1 MSQLVVSVLI
11 YLIEIAQNEKKSMSK
26 SLCNIIKALKVFY
39 LINTSIKDL
48 LINSISCGNLY
59 LIQMHTTFVCYV
71 FKIENGKKQEKYIL
85 TTRIES
91 ADGTNRIKSKVM
103 FVLLMASSDIIEN
116 YVFTKVLFLLVIY
129 YFINP
134 VFILLFQIYLKM
146 FKRTFDYL
154 LKDCYYLKKL

>member
-1 MSQLVVSVLI
+1 
-11 YLIEIAQNEKKSMSK
+11 
-26 SLCNIIKALKVFY
+26 
-39 LINTSIKDL
+39 
-48 LINSISCGNLY
+48 
-59 LIQMHTTFVCYV
+59 
-71 FKIENGKKQEKYIL
+71 
-85 TTRIES
+85 
-91 ADGTNRIKSKVM
+91 M
-103 FVLLMASSDIIEN
+103 FVLLMASSGIIEN